1 MQRKEAMGTVAD
13 NGVPV
18 VEVTVLAEKVDIV

>member
-18 VEVTVLAEKVDIV
+18 VEVSVLAERVNIV